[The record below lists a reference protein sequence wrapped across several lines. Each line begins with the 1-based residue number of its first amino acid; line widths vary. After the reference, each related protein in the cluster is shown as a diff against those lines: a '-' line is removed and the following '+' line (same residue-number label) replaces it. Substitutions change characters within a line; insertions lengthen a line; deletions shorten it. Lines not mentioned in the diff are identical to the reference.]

1 MQTTLDCLPCFLK
14 QSLHTARLSTSSTGL
29 QEEIL
34 RQVSRL
40 LAELDFSLS
49 PPENAVGVYGLIAEL
64 SGCPDPYAGLK
75 RKSNRYAIKM
85 RAGIERKIRESRDP
99 LLAALK
105 FSIAGNIIDYGSL
118 HAYDMEKTIEDGLT
132 PELAID
138 HYEEFRAD
146 LDRAGT
152 ILFLGDNSGEL
163 VFDGLLIREMGK
175 KTVFSVK
182 EKAIINDALL
192 ADAREC
198 GLKGFATLISNG
210 TGCPGT
216 PLAGCSRQFRDAF
229 SRADLIISKGQ
240 GNFETLSETR
250 APIYFLLTAKCPVV
264 AAHVVTLARAPEDLA
279 CALPF
284 PVLLRSPRFG
294 R

>member
-1 MQTTLDCLPCFLK
+1 MQTTLECLPCFLK
-14 QSLHTARLSTSSTGL
+14 QSLHAARLSTSSTGL

-40 LAELDFSLS
+40 LAELDFSMS
-49 PPENAVGVYGLIAEL
+49 PPENAVGVYGLIAGL

-75 RKSNRYAIKM
+75 SMSNRFALKM
-85 RAGIERKIRESRDP
+85 RAGIERKIRGSRDP

-105 FSIAGNIIDYGSL
+105 FAIAGNIIDYGSL
-118 HAYDMEKTIEDGLT
+118 HACDMEQTIENGLA
-132 PELAID
+132 PALAID

-146 LDRAGT
+146 LDRAET

-163 VFDGLLIREMGK
+163 VFDGLLIKEMGK
-175 KTVFSVK
+175 EATFSVK
-182 EKAIINDALL
+182 EKAIINDALM

-198 GLKGFATLISNG
+198 GLEGFTTVISNG

-216 PLAGCSRQFRDAF
+216 PLAGCSRRFRDVFAK
-229 SRADLIISKGQ
+229 ADLIISKGQ

-264 AAHVVTLARAPEDLA
+264 AAHVVSLARAPEDLA
-279 CALPF
+279 RALPF